1 MSAAMKM
8 TGLSAVVAAGLLL
21 CLSLFSCAG
30 KKESSKTTIRIK
42 AAVIET
48 NKGRIVLQLFEKDAP
63 ETVANFEKL
72 ASSGFYNGL
81 TFHRY
86 VPNFVI
92 QGGDPKGDGTGNP
105 GYRIKFERS
114 PRKHLRGAVA
124 MALSPGD
131 PDSGGSQFYI
141 TLVPTPHLNG
151 DYCVFGQVVK
161 GMGVVGQLRQDDVM
175 KSVTITEMD
184 I

>member
-1 MSAAMKM
+1 MSRVIARSGPYA
-8 TGLSAVVAAGLLL
+8 TGALALLISVFAL
-21 CLSLFSCAG
+21 NCAG
-30 KKESSKTTIRIK
+30 QKESSKSTVRIK

-48 NKGRIVLQLFEKDAP
+48 SKGQVVLQLFEKDAP
-63 ETVANFEKL
+63 ATVANFEKL
-72 ASSGFYNGL
+72 STSGFYNGL

-141 TLVPTPHLNG
+141 TLAPTPHLNG
-151 DYCVFGQVVK
+151 DYCVFAQVVK
-161 GMGVVGQLRQDDVM
+161 GMGVVMKLRQGDLM
-175 KSVTITEMD
+175 KSIQITEME